1 MKWKQLVI
9 PVQSM
14 STEEAKSF
22 ISDHDEGTYTILD
35 VRQKGE
41 YEQSRIPG
49 ATLIP
54 LPELI
59 DRIDELDP
67 QKPVITYCA
76 VGGRS
81 RAAAQLLAGKA
92 FKDIYNLKG
101 GIKAWDGQTTSGLA
115 ESGMHLLSG
124 DEPVDEI
131 IVFAYGMEVG
141 MWIFYETIKEK
152 IEDESSRELLA
163 QLAGIEDKHKEK
175 LFSLYTSLTGFKENL
190 DQFEAKIVSGIM
202 ESGISTDE
210 FIEQNL
216 PIMQDL
222 PGILNIA
229 MMLET
234 QAFDL
239 YSRYSQTAT
248 DKETKNILY
257 QIAQEEKVHL
267 QKLGQLMDGYI

>member
-1 MKWKQLVI
+1 MKWKQLVT

-14 STEEAKSF
+14 TSEEAKSF

-35 VRQKGE
+35 VRQTGE

-59 DRIDELDP
+59 ERLDDLDP
-67 QKPVITYCA
+67 KKPVIAYCA

-81 RAAAQLLAGKA
+81 RAAAQLLSGNA
-92 FKDIYNLKG
+92 FKDVYNLKG
-101 GIKAWDGQTTSGLA
+101 GIKAWNGQTASGPA
-115 ESGMHLLSG
+115 ESGMHLLTG

-131 IVFAYGMEVG
+131 IVLAYGMEVG

-152 IEDESSRELLA
+152 IEDESAKKLLA

-190 DQFEAKIVSGIM
+190 DQFEAKIVSTVM
-202 ESGISTDE
+202 ESGLSTDE
-210 FIEQNL
+210 FIDQNAS
-216 PIMQDL
+216 IMQDV
-222 PGILNIA
+222 PGILTIA
-229 MMLET
+229 MLLET
-234 QAFDL
+234 QSFDL
-239 YSRYSQTAT
+239 YSRYSQQASDKAT
-248 DKETKNILY
+248 KDILY
-257 QIAQEEKVHL
+257 QIAQEEKFHL
-267 QKLGQLMDGYI
+267 QKLGQLMDDYI